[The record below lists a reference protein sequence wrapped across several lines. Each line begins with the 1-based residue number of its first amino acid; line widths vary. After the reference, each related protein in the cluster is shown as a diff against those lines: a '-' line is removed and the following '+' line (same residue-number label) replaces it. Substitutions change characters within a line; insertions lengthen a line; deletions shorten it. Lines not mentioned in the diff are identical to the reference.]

1 MEELNRKKRSKNGEC
16 TSKMMSFRID
26 GENVEFLND
35 VQNKGRLINRLLES
49 ERLKRELQKEGA

>member
-1 MEELNRKKRSKNGEC
+1 MDELNRKKRSKNGEC

-35 VQNKGRLINRLLES
+35 VANKGRLINRLLES
-49 ERLKRELQKEGA
+49 ERLKRVSNEKGA

>member
-26 GENVEFLND
+26 GDNVEFLNG
-35 VQNKGRLINRLLES
+35 VVNKGRLINWLLEL
-49 ERLKRELQKEGA
+49 ERTKRILHKEGA